1 MAAHNRFYGLH
12 KGDWRLSQTVEP
24 AQLQSDDIIGYTA
37 EIVSSFVANNTIATE
52 GLPQVIQ
59 DVYRAISNLGEP
71 EKLVEPP
78 KPAVDVKKS
87 VFPDYLVCLEDGKRL
102 SMLKRHLMASYQ
114 MTPDQYRAKWALP
127 STYPM
132 VAPNYAET
140 RSRLARESGLGRSKP
155 APAPKRERRKKA
167 A

>member
-1 MAAHNRFYGLH
+1 
-12 KGDWRLSQTVEP
+12 LSQTTEP
-24 AQLQSDDIIGYTA
+24 TLLQSNDIIGYTA
-37 EIVSSFVANNTIATE
+37 EIVSNFVANNTVAPE
-52 GLPQVIQ
+52 GLPKVIQ
-59 DVYRAISNLGEP
+59 DVYNAISNLGESKKP
-71 EKLVEPP
+71 VAPP

-114 MTPDQYRAKWALP
+114 MTPDQYRAKWGLP

-132 VAPNYAET
+132 VAPKYADT
-140 RSRLARESGLGRSKP
+140 RSRLAKESGLGRYK
-155 APAPKRERRKKA
+155 AAAAPKRERRKKA